1 MYSKTLSSA
10 KSGLVL
16 EAYEHLRAAARLL
29 AEADCTE
36 AASCARAAS
45 RRAGQAMRKVKS
57 RVLDTYSMGAD

>member
-1 MYSKTLSSA
+1 MYSKPLSSA

-29 AEADCTE
+29 AEADCSE

-45 RRAGQAMRKVKS
+45 RRAGQAMRKSKQ
-57 RVLDTYSMGAD
+57 RVMDIYSMGVD